1 MLFINRFPPCTLTL
15 YFLFAFPAISLL
27 SLSLVQTYDTSQIF
41 SESFFQY
48 TKNFCTVQVL
58 PSRIHTILLYTFLF
72 SKSVAWG
79 ESPGWRSRRFAVS
92 TDRTSVS
99 VFNLSRDLKR
109 YKMTFCTKLSQ
120 IQSAVQLRWTPPIKK
135 RRLNMP
141 VGTFNRLPS
150 SYTISPRYRFRHAKI
165 SCRLGAAIAA
175 TLLRLSHRPASPS
188 FSIFSSSLSTASCI
202 VSLPLN
208 TCC

>member
-135 RRLNMP
+135 GL
-141 VGTFNRLPS
+141 
-150 SYTISPRYRFRHAKI
+150 
-165 SCRLGAAIAA
+165 
-175 TLLRLSHRPASPS
+175 
-188 FSIFSSSLSTASCI
+188 
-202 VSLPLN
+202 
-208 TCC
+208 

>member
-109 YKMTFCTKLSQ
+109 YKMTFFTKFRKFYRYKTGSK
-120 IQSAVQLRWTPPIKK
+120 SPEVQKAHS
-135 RRLNMP
+135 
-141 VGTFNRLPS
+141 G
-150 SYTISPRYRFRHAKI
+150 
-165 SCRLGAAIAA
+165 
-175 TLLRLSHRPASPS
+175 
-188 FSIFSSSLSTASCI
+188 I
-202 VSLPLN
+202 VSSRQGPG
-208 TCC
+208 

>member
-141 VGTFNRLPS
+141 VGTFNRLPTPSAHDTGSGMQRSPAVSALPSPLRCSGSHTDRQVPLFLS
-150 SYTISPRYRFRHAKI
+150 SLPA
-165 SCRLGAAIAA
+165 CRPL
-175 TLLRLSHRPASPS
+175 PASS
-188 FSIFSSSLSTASCI
+188 ACR
-202 VSLPLN
+202 
-208 TCC
+208 

>member
-1 MLFINRFPPCTLTL
+1 MTPLRFSQNLFFSIRKISVPFKSSPAESTRF
-15 YFLFAFPAISLL
+15 
-27 SLSLVQTYDTSQIF
+27 
-41 SESFFQY
+41 
-48 TKNFCTVQVL
+48 FCT
-58 PSRIHTILLYTFLF
+58 ILLF

-120 IQSAVQLRWTPPIKK
+120 IQSVIQLRWTHPIKK

-141 VGTFNRLPS
+141 VGTFNRLPILPTPSARDTGSGTQRFPAVSALPSPQRCFGSHTDRQIPLFLS
-150 SYTISPRYRFRHAKI
+150 SLPA
-165 SCRLGAAIAA
+165 CQQL
-175 TLLRLSHRPASPS
+175 PAS
-188 FSIFSSSLSTASCI
+188 STCR
-202 VSLPLN
+202 
-208 TCC
+208 

>member
-1 MLFINRFPPCTLTL
+1 MLFINRFPPSTLTL

-92 TDRTSVS
+92 TNRTSVS

-120 IQSAVQLRWTPPIKK
+120 IQSAVQTPYKEETIEHACRHIQSSPLFPTPSAHDTGSGMQ
-135 RRLNMP
+135 RSP
-141 VGTFNRLPS
+141 AVSALPS
-150 SYTISPRYRFRHAKI
+150 P
-165 SCRLGAAIAA
+165 
-175 TLLRLSHRPASPS
+175 LRCSGSHTDRQVPLFLSSLPACQQLPASS
-188 FSIFSSSLSTASCI
+188 ACR
-202 VSLPLN
+202 
-208 TCC
+208 